1 MEELVLIV
9 WHMRLMQSF
18 LSFSFI
24 RGSIT
29 GAHGLGWLEHPADNR
44 EVMSSNLIGPTITP
58 SGTPIL

>member
-1 MEELVLIV
+1 M
-9 WHMRLMQSF
+9 MQSF

-44 EVMSSNLIGPTITP
+44 EVMSSNLIEPTTP
-58 SGTPIL
+58 PLATHFFVVMN